1 VRGIQVGTWTTTVGE
16 GTIPFRGRKWRN
28 YGESRRDTV
37 GGDRVRYLELSVRRS
52 AAERHPMHGFVVEH
66 EEYEVTRQLSRHR
79 YAEDEHAVL
88 FHVEGPVEPYRSAI
102 AEVPSVIEFE
112 IAPCP
117 DGSFYLYVRD
127 RITGG
132 DRRLLD
138 AFSQSG
144 LVLTGPV
151 EYRSD
156 GTVRLLVVGPS
167 DAVGAAVEEVPEG
180 EEVEVLAV
188 GERLSGRVD
197 SRLDLTGRQF
207 EAVTAA
213 VESGYF
219 EVPREATLDDVAAR
233 LGCSTGTAGELLR
246 RAERTVMA
254 DLVDGGPF

>member
-1 VRGIQVGTWTTTVGE
+1 M
-16 GTIPFRGRKWRN
+16 
-28 YGESRRDTV
+28 
-37 GGDRVRYLELSVRRS
+37 RYLELSIHRS
-52 AAERHPMHGFVVEH
+52 PEERHPMHQFVVEH
-66 EEYEVTRQLSRHR
+66 EEYGATRQLSRHQ
-79 YAEDEHAVL
+79 YAEDEHAVV

-102 AEVPSVIEFE
+102 EEVSSVIEFE
-112 IAPCP
+112 VSPCA

-127 RITGG
+127 RITEG

-156 GTVRLLVVGPS
+156 ETVRLVVVGPT
-167 DAVGAAVEEVPEG
+167 DAVGAAVEAVPETDEVAVLSVGDRFTG
-180 EEVEVLAV
+180 EI
-188 GERLSGRVD
+188 D
-197 SRLDLTGRQF
+197 SRLDVTRRQF
-207 EAVTAA
+207 EAVTVA

-219 EVPREATLDDVAAR
+219 EVPREATLEDVASR

-254 DLVDGGPF
+254 DLVTGGRF

>member
-1 VRGIQVGTWTTTVGE
+1 M
-16 GTIPFRGRKWRN
+16 
-28 YGESRRDTV
+28 
-37 GGDRVRYLELSVRRS
+37 RYLELSVRRS
-52 AAERHPMHGFVVEH
+52 AEERHSMHGFVVEH
-66 EEYEVTRQLSRHR
+66 DDYEVTRQLSRHQH
-79 YAEDEHAVL
+79 AEDEHAVL
-88 FHVEGPVEPYRSAI
+88 FHVEGPVEPYRSEI
-102 AEVPSVIEFE
+102 AAVPSVVEFE

-127 RITGG
+127 RITEG

-156 GTVRLLVVGPS
+156 GTVRLVVVGPT
-167 DAVGAAVEEVPEG
+167 DAVGAAVEEVPET

-188 GERLSGRVD
+188 GERLSSRVD

-233 LGCSTGTAGELLR
+233 LGCSTGAAGELLR

-254 DLVDGGPF
+254 DLVEGGPF